1 MFQGMLEEVFAGLH
15 KNPKSLPSKYFYDRR
30 GSKLYEEICELDEY
44 YLTRTELAIME
55 VYISEMAETV
65 GEQSLIIEL
74 GSGSGEKTRLL
85 LSHLSAPVA
94 YVPIDVSQDVL
105 NDLADSLG
113 REFRSLEVMPVCAD
127 WMGNF
132 ELPIVGNY
140 AVKRV
145 VYFPGSTIGNVDRPE
160 LVNFL
165 RRIRDLCGRGGGF
178 LVGMDLKKDRNTL
191 EAAYNDSKGITA
203 EFNLNILHHINK
215 ALNADFDLDN
225 FRHYATYNEEEG
237 RIEMYLI
244 STCVQDVRI
253 GRESIHFLT
262 DEPLLTEISC
272 KYGLREI
279 GEMVRGLFHVQN
291 IWTDVDEKFSVQYL
305 VAV

>member
-1 MFQGMLEEVFAGLH
+1 MFQGMLEEGFAGLH

-132 ELPIVGNY
+132 ELPMVGKS
-140 AVKRV
+140 AVKCV
-145 VYFPGSTIGNVDRPE
+145 VYFPGSTIGNIDRPE

-165 RRIRDLCGRGGGF
+165 RRIRDLCGSGGGF

-215 ALNADFDLDN
+215 ALNADFNLDN
-225 FRHYATYNEEEG
+225 FHHYATYNEESG

-244 STCVQDVRI
+244 STCVQEVRI
-253 GRESIHFLT
+253 GKERIHFVT

-272 KYGLREI
+272 KYNLREI
-279 GEMVRGLFHVQN
+279 GEMARGFFHVQN
-291 IWTDVDEKFSVQYL
+291 IWTDVDGRFSVQYL

>member
-105 NDLADSLG
+105 NVLADSLG

-145 VYFPGSTIGNVDRPE
+145 VYFPGSTIGNVDRLE

-225 FRHYATYNEEEG
+225 FRHYATYVEEEG

>member
-1 MFQGMLEEVFAGLH
+1 MFQGMLEEVLAGLR
-15 KNPKSLPSKYFYDRR
+15 KNPKSIPSKYFYNHR
-30 GSKLYEEICELDEY
+30 GSKLFEKICKLDEY

-55 VYISEMAETV
+55 AHVSEMAEVV

-85 LSHLSAPVA
+85 LSHLSAPAA
-94 YVPIDVSQDVL
+94 YVPIDVSQDML
-105 NDLADSLG
+105 NDLADSL
-113 REFRSLEVMPVCAD
+113 REEIRTLEVMPVIAD

-132 ELPIVGNY
+132 ELPMVGKS
-140 AVKRV
+140 AVKCV
-145 VYFPGSTIGNVDRPE
+145 VYFPGSTIGNIDRPE

-165 RRIRDLCGRGGGF
+165 RRIRDLCGSGGGF
-178 LVGMDLKKDRNTL
+178 MVGMDLKKDRNTL

-215 ALNADFDLDN
+215 ALNADFNLDN
-225 FRHYATYNEEEG
+225 FHHYATYNEESG

-244 STCVQDVRI
+244 STCVQEVRI
-253 GRESIHFLT
+253 GKERIHFVT

-272 KYGLREI
+272 KYNLREI
-279 GEMVRGLFHVQN
+279 GEMARGFFHVQN
-291 IWTDVDEKFSVQYL
+291 IWTDLDGRFSVQYL

>member
-74 GSGSGEKTRLL
+74 GSGGGDKTRLL
-85 LSHLSAPVA
+85 LSHLTAPVA
-94 YVPIDVSQDVL
+94 YVPIDVSQNML
-105 NDLADSLG
+105 NDLADSV
-113 REFRSLEVMPVCAD
+113 REEIGTLEVMPVLAD

-145 VYFPGSTIGNVDRPE
+145 VYFPGSTIGNVDRLE

-215 ALNADFDLDN
+215 ALNADFNLDN

-272 KYGLREI
+272 KYNLREI
-279 GEMVRGLFHVQN
+279 GEMARGFFHVQN
-291 IWTDVDEKFSVQYL
+291 IWTDGDGRFSVQYL

>member
-1 MFQGMLEEVFAGLH
+1 MFQGMLEEVLAGLR
-15 KNPKSLPSKYFYDRR
+15 KNPKSIPSKYFYNHR
-30 GSKLYEEICELDEY
+30 GSKLFEKICNLDEY

-55 VYISEMAETV
+55 AHVSEMAEVV

-85 LSHLSAPVA
+85 LSHLSAPAA
-94 YVPIDVSQDVL
+94 YVPIDVSQDML
-105 NDLADSLG
+105 NDLADSL
-113 REFRSLEVMPVCAD
+113 REEIRTLEVMPVIAD

-132 ELPIVGNY
+132 ELPMVGKS
-140 AVKRV
+140 AVKCV
-145 VYFPGSTIGNVDRPE
+145 VYFPGSTIGNIDRPE

-165 RRIRDLCGRGGGF
+165 RRIRDLCGSGGGF

-215 ALNADFDLDN
+215 ALNADFNLDN
-225 FRHYATYNEEEG
+225 FHHYATYNEESG

-244 STCVQDVRI
+244 STCVQEVRI
-253 GRESIHFLT
+253 GKERIHFVT

-272 KYGLREI
+272 KYNLREI
-279 GEMVRGLFHVQN
+279 GEMARGFFHVQN
-291 IWTDVDEKFSVQYL
+291 IWTDLDGRFSVQYL

>member
-145 VYFPGSTIGNVDRPE
+145 VYFPGSTIGNVDRLE

-215 ALNADFDLDN
+215 VLNADFDLDN

>member
-113 REFRSLEVMPVCAD
+113 REFRGLEVMPVCAD

-145 VYFPGSTIGNVDRPE
+145 VYFPGSTIGNVDRLE

>member
-145 VYFPGSTIGNVDRPE
+145 VYFPGSTIGNVDRLE

-272 KYGLREI
+272 KYNLREI
-279 GEMVRGLFHVQN
+279 GEMARGFFHVQN
-291 IWTDVDEKFSVQYL
+291 IWTDVDGRFSVQYL

>member
-1 MFQGMLEEVFAGLH
+1 M
-15 KNPKSLPSKYFYDRR
+15 
-30 GSKLYEEICELDEY
+30 
-44 YLTRTELAIME
+44 
-55 VYISEMAETV
+55 
-65 GEQSLIIEL
+65 
-74 GSGSGEKTRLL
+74 
-85 LSHLSAPVA
+85 
-94 YVPIDVSQDVL
+94 
-105 NDLADSLG
+105 
-113 REFRSLEVMPVCAD
+113 
-127 WMGNF
+127 
-132 ELPIVGNY
+132 
-140 AVKRV
+140 
-145 VYFPGSTIGNVDRPE
+145 
-160 LVNFL
+160 
-165 RRIRDLCGRGGGF
+165 
-178 LVGMDLKKDRNTL
+178 VGMDLKKDRNTL